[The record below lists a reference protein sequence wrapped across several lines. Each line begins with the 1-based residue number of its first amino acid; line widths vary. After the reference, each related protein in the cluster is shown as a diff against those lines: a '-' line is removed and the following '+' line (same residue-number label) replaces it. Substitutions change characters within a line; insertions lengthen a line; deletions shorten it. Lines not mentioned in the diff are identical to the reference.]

1 MTDEQDHRVRSLFG
15 CRPPPIL
22 RLLFFAALSIALI
35 IDQRGSDRLAQ
46 LRSILL
52 TTVYPLQVAAEL
64 PESGYHWL
72 SDNFSARSNLIE
84 ENARLKAQ
92 QALLQAQVQRYIALE
107 MENRDLRELLQ
118 ARNHLQ
124 EKILVSELV
133 AVDMA
138 QFSRHITINKGSS
151 DQVFSGQPVLDATGV
166 IGQVHHVSPVS
177 STVILLTDPDHALPV
192 QVNRNGLRGV
202 LMGSGPSNR
211 MTLAYVPN
219 SADIVIGDQ
228 LVTSGLGGQFPAGFP
243 VGKVISVDQDPG
255 KPFAQVLVEPSAHPD
270 RSRRFILLWPS
281 GAEPPPAPGEEAT
294 TPQLATDNTNNTAM
308 AAALK

>member
-1 MTDEQDHRVRSLFG
+1 MTDEADNRLRSLLG

-22 RLLFFAALSIALI
+22 RLLFFAALSVALI
-35 IDQRGSDRLAQ
+35 LDQRGSDHLAP
-46 LRSILL
+46 LRAALL
-52 TTVYPLQVAAEL
+52 TAVYPLQQAAGM
-64 PESGYHWL
+64 PESAYHWL

-84 ENARLKAQ
+84 ENAHLKAQ

-107 MENRDLRELLQ
+107 MENRDLRELLD
-118 ARNHLQ
+118 ARSNLQ
-124 EKILVSELV
+124 ERILVSELV

-138 QFSRHITINKGSS
+138 QFSRHITIDKGSAQ
-151 DQVFSGQPVLDATGV
+151 QVFSGQPVLDATGV

-192 QVNRNGLRGV
+192 QVNRTGLRGV

-219 SADIVIGDQ
+219 SADIVAGDQ

-255 KPFAQVLVEPSAHPD
+255 KPFAQVSVEPSAHPD
-270 RSRRFILLWPS
+270 RSRRFILMWPHGS
-281 GAEPPPAPGEEAT
+281 GPHPPEGEQPPA
-294 TPQLATDNTNNTAM
+294 QQIATDNNDDTAM
-308 AAALK
+308 AAALQ